1 MPCIP
6 VRKGGELPGD
16 VVSVNYQTEYR
27 VNVFEM
33 KTDAFE
39 GVDCQGKQVLLLD
52 DFLGKG
58 RSIMAA
64 KRLVNMLGIM

>member
-1 MPCIP
+1 
-6 VRKGGELPGD
+6 
-16 VVSVNYQTEYR
+16 VNYQTEHR
-27 VNVFEM
+27 VNIFEV
-33 KTDAFE
+33 KSDAFE
-39 GVDCQGKQVLLLD
+39 GVDCHGKQVLLLD